1 MTTISADVRRK
12 KATIKFW
19 IGVKTVILYLLML
32 VVAAITLGPF
42 LYLLLTSLHTGK
54 AVFQM
59 PPPLLPL
66 TLKNYQAV
74 FTILPVGK
82 YVWNTVQI
90 VTMGVALNVLV
101 CSLAAYPLAKL
112 QFKGRDWIF
121 YAMVSTMLLPNAGG
135 AIVNFITLKHLH
147 LTDTLLGVVL
157 PSAASVFNIFLL
169 RQAYQTVPRE
179 LDEAA
184 RIDGAN
190 EWWIFSRI
198 NVPLIKPALATVVI
212 FDFMAFWNS
221 FLWPVIILRD
231 PDKYPLAAGLRY
243 LQGQFSFNFAY
254 IAAGAVVSIVP
265 MIILFLLLQ
274 KQFIQGVMGALKG

>member
-1 MTTISADVRRK
+1 MSLAAAEYGRK
-12 KATIKFW
+12 KWAYRLWNGTR
-19 IGVKTVILYLLML
+19 TLLLYLLL
-32 VVAAITLGPF
+32 CTVAVITLGPF

-59 PPPLLPL
+59 PPTIFPL
-66 TLKNYQAV
+66 TTKNYQAV

-82 YVWNTVQI
+82 YVWNTVRI
-90 VTMGVALNVLV
+90 VAMGVSLNLFV
-101 CSLAAYPLAKL
+101 CALAAYPLAKL
-112 QFKGRDWIF
+112 QFRGRDLVF
-121 YAMVSTMLLPNAGG
+121 YAMVSTMLLPNAAGS
-135 AIVNFITLKHLH
+135 IVNFITLKNLH
-147 LTDTLLGVVL
+147 LTNTLLGVVL
-157 PSAASVFNIFLL
+157 PSGASVFNIFLL

-198 NVPLIKPALATVVI
+198 NLPLIKAALATVVI

-221 FLWPVIILRD
+221 FIWPVIILRD
-231 PDKYPLAAGLRY
+231 PALYPLAAGLRY

-254 IAAGAVVSIVP
+254 IAAGAVVSILP
-265 MIILFLLLQ
+265 MIILFLVLQ

>member
-1 MTTISADVRRK
+1 MSVISAEVQRK
-12 KATIKFW
+12 KASAQFLR
-19 IGVKTVILYLLML
+19 GLKTALLYCLML
-32 VVAAITLGPF
+32 LVATITLGPF
-42 LYLLLTSLHTGK
+42 LYLLLTSLHTGR

-66 TLKNYQAV
+66 TLKNYEAV
-74 FTILPVGK
+74 FTLLPVGR

-90 VTMGVALNVLV
+90 VALGVALNVVV

-112 QFKGRDWIF
+112 RFRGRDFIF
-121 YAMVSTMLLPNAGG
+121 YAIISTMLLPNAAGS
-135 AIVNFITLKHLH
+135 IVNFLTLKYLH

-157 PSAASVFNIFLL
+157 PSAATVFNIFLL
-169 RQAYQTVPRE
+169 RQTYQTVPRE

-198 NVPLIKPALATVVI
+198 NLPLIKPALATVII

-221 FLWPVIILRD
+221 FLWPVIVLRD
-231 PDKYPLAAGLRY
+231 PEKYPLAAGLRY
-243 LQGQFSFNFAY
+243 LQGQFNFNFAY
-254 IAAGAVVSIVP
+254 IAAGAVVSILP
-265 MIILFLLLQ
+265 MIILFLFLQ
-274 KQFIQGVMGALKG
+274 KQFIQGVVGALKG